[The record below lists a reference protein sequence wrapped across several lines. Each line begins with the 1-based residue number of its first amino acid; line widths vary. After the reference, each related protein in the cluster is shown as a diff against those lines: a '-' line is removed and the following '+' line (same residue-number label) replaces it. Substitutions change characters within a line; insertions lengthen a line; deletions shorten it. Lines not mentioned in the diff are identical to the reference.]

1 MATKDHL
8 LPVFI
13 HVGRQSAS
21 IRARLAR
28 SPRFLRVEG
37 IVLLESYALYS
48 SFGFESIFLFLFPD
62 RSAFPDQFLHF
73 FSDYETK
80 R

>member
-8 LPVFI
+8 LTVFI
-13 HVGRQSAS
+13 HVGQQSAS
-21 IRARLAR
+21 IRARHDR
-28 SPRFLRVEG
+28 VPRYLRVGE
-37 IVLLESYALYS
+37 IVMFESYALYS

-62 RSAFPDQFLHF
+62 RSAFPEQFLHF